1 MTEQSTPNLFDTFE
15 IWLQGRINTC
25 VGGLTSRL
33 EYTEDCASGLL
44 QRIDALEK
52 LAVDQAH
59 EISMLHEVLNK
70 LAERVQ
76 AMLVPQTMDAD
87 ALLTKIRS
95 SSDWAQALAEVT
107 DMRAFDRALENAV
120 GEAINQSRL
129 VTMSDVTEVI
139 NDSFNDSGFADSV
152 KDVMKDDVEGIVK
165 EVIGDMSF
173 EVTVR

>member
-1 MTEQSTPNLFDTFE
+1 MNNPINDIPVYTPPSSNNLFNTFE
-15 IWLQGRINTC
+15 VWLQSRINTC
-25 VGGLTSRL
+25 VGGHESRIARL
-33 EYTEDCASGLL
+33 EE
-44 QRIDALEK
+44 RIQT
-52 LAVDQAH
+52 QAH
-59 EISMLHEVLNK
+59 EISTLHEVHNK

-120 GEAINQSRL
+120 DEALNQSRL
-129 VTMSDVTEVI
+129 VTMSEVTEAI
-139 NDSFNDSGFADSV
+139 NDSFNDNAFSDSV
-152 KDVMKDDVEGIVK
+152 KDVIKDDVEGIVK
-165 EVIGDMSF
+165 EIIGDMSF